1 MIAFYKKLKLL
12 RKDKNITQEQLA
24 GYLGVSSQAVSRWEC
39 GTACPD
45 ISLLPQL
52 ADFFEITVDELLGV
66 DEQEKHR
73 EIDAIV
79 SETSDQID
87 HNITEEPIRILRKG
101 LNRYPNNDRLLCTL
115 MYALYAASEDEIFC
129 KEHDAE
135 IVSIADRI
143 FTYSQNS
150 KCRDEARR
158 LLFRHYCDTNRKP
171 EAKSIAEDMP
181 NIETCFER
189 NIYWMLE
196 GEQRL
201 AHLKERIVD
210 DLRYLTW
217 DIWAYSIHAN
227 ISPEEKQK
235 LEILYK
241 QIECLVKENFPDRE

>member
-1 MIAFYKKLKLL
+1 MRVRV
-12 RKDKNITQEQLA
+12 RKIFTERCVFITQII
-24 GYLGVSSQAVSRWEC
+24 AVLSIQD
-39 GTACPD
+39 D
-45 ISLLPQL
+45 IRSKS
-52 ADFFEITVDELLGV
+52 F
-66 DEQEKHR
+66 
-73 EIDAIV
+73 
-79 SETSDQID
+79 
-87 HNITEEPIRILRKG
+87 
-101 LNRYPNNDRLLCTL
+101 
-115 MYALYAASEDEIFC
+115 YALMLFLHLIC
-129 KEHDAE
+129 
-135 IVSIADRI
+135 
-143 FTYSQNS
+143 SQNS

-201 AHLKERIVD
+201 AHLKERIID

-227 ISPEEKQK
+227 ISPDDKQQ

-241 QIECLVKENFPDRE
+241 QIECLVKEYFPDKE